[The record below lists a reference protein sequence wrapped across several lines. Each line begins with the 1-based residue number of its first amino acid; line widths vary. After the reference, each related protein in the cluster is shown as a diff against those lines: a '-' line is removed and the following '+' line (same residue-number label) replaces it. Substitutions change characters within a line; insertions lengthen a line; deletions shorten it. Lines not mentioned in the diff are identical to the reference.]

1 MRLSFTCSVM
11 TVIALAGLAPSS
23 ASAEIGTMTG
33 RHHYDACSC
42 QFGYPG
48 RTCVSALACGI
59 EGGRCVGSCV
69 PQAPGSDESVSEQP
83 IGPAEGSGAW
93 RGPH

>member
-1 MRLSFTCSVM
+1 MRLSFVCSVM

-48 RTCVSALACGI
+48 RTCVSALACGV

-69 PQAPGSDESVSEQP
+69 PQAPGSEPVSEQP
-83 IGPAEGSGAW
+83 RVRV
-93 RGPH
+93 RGVGRTSTLA